1 MFLQEIRVE
10 VRGQGR
16 VYHCP
21 LSSSHFLRE
30 ESMSFVEFVAQCV
43 TERRTMKCILH
54 AGVSTMVY
62 EAISPGS

>member
-1 MFLQEIRVE
+1 MFLQEIPVE

-43 TERRTMKCILH
+43 AERTMKGTLY

-62 EAISPGS
+62 ESISYGP